1 LLRLGLG
8 EASVELLSSTRV
20 IPKRLL
26 AAGYQFRYPG
36 LPEALSAELAAR

>member
-1 LLRLGLG
+1 
-8 EASVELLSSTRV
+8 VELLSSTRV

-26 AAGYQFRYPG
+26 GAGYQFAYPT